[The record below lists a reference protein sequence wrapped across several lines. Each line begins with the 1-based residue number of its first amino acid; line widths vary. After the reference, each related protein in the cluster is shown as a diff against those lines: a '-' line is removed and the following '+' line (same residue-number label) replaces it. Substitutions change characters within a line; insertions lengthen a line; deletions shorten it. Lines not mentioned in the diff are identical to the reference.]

1 MYHKLSERLTRQA
14 NSVFSVNPACLFKPT
29 IILHNPE
36 TGFKFSPLWVDSIDI
51 TQDFYKSYMDA
62 IQISFPVQYTDYA
75 ALIANM
81 QDLECTITL
90 SFVDNEK
97 GRELYNFA
105 PFIIKTR
112 VILDDQPDIAK
123 LQNPN
128 FFNID
133 PKKPDTP
140 EQALKTITYT
150 VHLIEHSAYDLRHKQ
165 INCMTT
171 GVTVEDMLRFVC
183 YQFDIEKV
191 KIVPPENPQIYSNFV
206 IPPVKGMTDV
216 FSFIQDRY
224 GVYSTGIGWY
234 FTDDTMYI
242 YPMYDTKL
250 ENNTAD
256 GIVRIINVPKDAY
269 AGMDHY
275 HCFVDDDLWIV
286 SNTNKDEKSLNTVGE
301 ENNGS
306 CRMSLNSDN
315 MTDGFSTMGT
325 DGTVTVSNDKATVIQ
340 MANKKGSMNS
350 KSQNVKFDGTRSNIY
365 VSTSEMAMYNGAVM
379 KAGWINSIPRAILP
393 GQTVRY
399 CYDDNGNIFSS
410 KKGRVLSVSYSSHE
424 LEYRIEGQKC
434 FNFISEINMFMDP
447 EKDLED

>member
-14 NSVFSVNPACLFKPT
+14 NTVFSVNPACVFKPT

-36 TGFKFSPLWVDSIDI
+36 TGFKFSPLWIDNLDI
-51 TQDFYKSYMDA
+51 NQNFLGSYMDA
-62 IQISFPVQYTDYA
+62 IQVTFPVQYTDYA
-75 ALIANM
+75 AITANM

-90 SFVDNEK
+90 YFVDDEK
-97 GRELYNFA
+97 GRELYNLA
-105 PFIIKTR
+105 PIIIKTR
-112 VILDDQPDIAK
+112 AILDDQPDIAK

-128 FFNID
+128 LINA
-133 PKKPDTP
+133 PANKPDTP
-140 EQALKTITYT
+140 EQALKMISYTI
-150 VHLIEHSAYDLRHKQ
+150 HLIEHTAYDLRHKQ

-183 YQFDIEKV
+183 YQFDVEKV
-191 KIVPPENPQIYSNFV
+191 KIVPPKNPQIYSNFV

-216 FSFIQDRY
+216 FSYIQNRY

-234 FTDDTMYI
+234 FTDDTMFV
-242 YPMYDTKL
+242 YPMYDTNL

-256 GIVRIINVPKDAY
+256 GILRIINVPNDAY
-269 AGMDHY
+269 AGVNHY

-286 SNTNKDEKSLNTVGE
+286 SNSNKDMKSLNTVGE
-301 ENNGS
+301 ENAGS

-315 MTDGFSTMGT
+315 MTDGFSSMKT
-325 DGTVTVSNDKATVIQ
+325 DGTVTVSNEKATVVQ

-365 VSTSEMAMYNGAVM
+365 VSTSEMAMYNGSVM
-379 KAGWINSIPRAILP
+379 KVGWKNAIPRAILP

-399 CYDDNGNIFSS
+399 CYDDNGDIFSS
-410 KKGRVLSVSYSSHE
+410 KKSRVLSTMYSSHE
-424 LEYRIEGQKC
+424 LEFRIAGQKC
-434 FNFISEINMFMDP
+434 FNFTSEIALFMDP
-447 EKDLED
+447 EKDLDE